1 MNRWR
6 DIVNGVQHLPHCT
19 LAHAATTLTLFA
31 GPLLSF
37 GQFQMEWTAEYVHAT
52 EQVHT
57 GLDMHVDPNGTVYL
71 YGYSRS
77 DAGVN
82 TGVLLKNVEGEWVW
96 SLELPIQNIYGSMCV
111 DNSGNILIAT
121 SGSAPSIGEYY
132 RTMKISPEGV
142 ILWTTDFDGGVLTG
156 QAPGSGFDRPYAI
169 AVGVDNSVFVT
180 GWSEVVPFQHNAV
193 TLKYDSLGNELWHVH
208 YDHVQGDGTS
218 EQGNDLLT
226 DASGNV
232 YVIGQTHDLSAEQ
245 YYLFALKYSSS
256 GALLWEYLHPGET
269 FTDGRRA
276 EWRPDGTIAIGGAYY
291 VDGQGDLL
299 CDVLDTTGSL
309 QWSATYNAPGD
320 WSGTDWFRDIAVGE
334 DGTVL
339 LTGTQFNGSGV
350 LDDYLT
356 VKYSSTGELLWTRSY
371 NGSTGHDD
379 GYGVAVDEQGNVFV
393 TGRSRQNSTSVLASI
408 ATLQYDTEGDLT
420 WSGVYNEDGAGWY
433 RPNWRNSVSRAV
445 EGKLLVAGAQENS
458 GIEGT
463 GALVVLCY
471 GLETSITDHSSVPFV
486 TYPNPSTGNLLLNV
500 PCSGRYDWKVH
511 DEAGRLLL
519 QGTGSNCGVAALR
532 LEGLDPGTYI
542 LELDGPH
549 FHASQPLII
558 EP

>member
-1 MNRWR
+1 MNWWR
-6 DIVNGVQHLPHCT
+6 DIINGVQHLPRCT
-19 LAHAATTLTLFA
+19 FSHAAIILVLSA
-31 GPLLSF
+31 APLLSL
-37 GQFQMEWTAEYVHAT
+37 GQFQMEWTAEYVHAP
-52 EQVHT
+52 EQIHT

-96 SLELPIQNIYGSMCV
+96 SLELPVQNIYGSMSV
-111 DNSGNILIAT
+111 DHSGNILIAT
-121 SGSAPSIGEYY
+121 SGSAPSIGEHY
-132 RTMKISPEGV
+132 RTMKISPDGV
-142 ILWTTDFDGGVLTG
+142 VLWTADFDGGVI
-156 QAPGSGFDRPYAI
+156 PGGWDRSYAI
-169 AVGVDNSVFVT
+169 AVGPDNSVFVT

-193 TLKYDSLGNELWHVH
+193 TLKYDSLGNELWYVY
-208 YDHVQGDGTS
+208 YDHVQGAGTS
-218 EQGNDLLT
+218 EQGNDLLI

-232 YVIGQTHDLSAEQ
+232 YVIGQTHELSAEQ

-291 VDGQGDLL
+291 LDGQGDLL
-299 CDVLDTTGSL
+299 CDVLDTTGAL

-320 WSGTDWFRDIAVGE
+320 WQGTDWFRDIAVGE

-339 LTGTQFNGSGV
+339 LTGTQFNGSGI

-356 VKYSSTGELLWTRSY
+356 VKYSSTGELLWARSY

-393 TGRSRQNSTSVLASI
+393 AGRSSQNSSSVLASI
-408 ATLQYDTEGDLT
+408 ATLQYDTEGNLT
-420 WSGVYNEDGAGWY
+420 WSDVYNEEGAGWY
-433 RPNWRNSVSRAV
+433 RPNWRNSASREV

-458 GIEGT
+458 GIGGT
-463 GALVVLCY
+463 GALVLLCY
-471 GLETSITDHSSVPFV
+471 GTNTSTEDRSTSSFGLF
-486 TYPNPSTGNLLLNV
+486 PNPARNLIHVDV
-500 PCSGRYDWKVH
+500 PCSGMFDWT
-511 DEAGRLLL
+511 L
-519 QGTGSNCGVAALR
+519 
-532 LEGLDPGTYI
+532 LDPIGRVLMKGRAIPCGSMTIDFRDLASGSYLLHVDGTVI
-542 LELDGPH
+542 
-549 FHASQPLII
+549 HASQKVMVVP
-558 EP
+558 